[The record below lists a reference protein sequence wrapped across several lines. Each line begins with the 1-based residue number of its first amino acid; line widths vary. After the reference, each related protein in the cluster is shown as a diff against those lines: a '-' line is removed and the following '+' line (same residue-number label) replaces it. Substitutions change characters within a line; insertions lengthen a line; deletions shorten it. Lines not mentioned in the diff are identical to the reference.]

1 MARVPSGQP
10 FNHRRKLNHEF
21 EEQTFLLRQAQEA
34 LRQSEERYRQL
45 LELSLDAIWVHHDGI
60 ITFVNRAGVELL
72 GAKKAED
79 VVGR

>member
-1 MARVPSGQP
+1 MTQ
-10 FNHRRKLNHEF
+10 FNKIINLNPES
-21 EEQTFLLRQAQEA
+21 EDRTFLLRQAQEA
-34 LRQSEERYRQL
+34 LRQSEARYRQL